1 MACDSCKQFRGI
13 KKKKLLIYDIPGL
26 VRKKKI
32 LEINI
37 KSRICSTMVKTTA
50 VGLDTLST
58 NNWAFIM
65 IIIIIIMKSK
75 PLQII
80 YYYTVRVLI
89 SFIIIIIVIIIII
102 IILKANSEV
111 GMVVF
116 VKCKWAGVGHIYSI
130 FNDDLI

>member
-1 MACDSCKQFRGI
+1 
-13 KKKKLLIYDIPGL
+13 
-26 VRKKKI
+26 
-32 LEINI
+32 
-37 KSRICSTMVKTTA
+37 MVKTTA

-58 NNWAFIM
+58 NNWAF

-89 SFIIIIIVIIIII
+89 SFIIIIVITIIII

-116 VKCKWAGVGHIYSI
+116 VKCKWAGVGHIYPI
-130 FNDDLI
+130 F

>member
-1 MACDSCKQFRGI
+1 
-13 KKKKLLIYDIPGL
+13 
-26 VRKKKI
+26 
-32 LEINI
+32 
-37 KSRICSTMVKTTA
+37 MVKTTA

-58 NNWAFIM
+58 NNWAF
-65 IIIIIIMKSK
+65 IIIIMKSK

-89 SFIIIIIVIIIII
+89 SFIIIIVITIII

-116 VKCKWAGVGHIYSI
+116 VKCKWAGAGHIYLI
-130 FNDDLI
+130 F

>member
-1 MACDSCKQFRGI
+1 VVL
-13 KKKKLLIYDIPGL
+13 KKKLLIYDIPGL
-26 VRKKKI
+26 VQKKI

-37 KSRICSTMVKTTA
+37 KSRICAMVKTTA

-58 NNWAFIM
+58 NNWAF
-65 IIIIIIMKSK
+65 IIIIMKSK

-89 SFIIIIIVIIIII
+89 SFIIITIIVLIIII

-111 GMVVF
+111 EMVVF